1 VYEWRPP
8 LDEIEWH
15 GDYEGILGYTPA
27 EMGHNTASWTA
38 RVHPDD
44 LARVLQ
50 EVDDASQEKRRY
62 SLEYRFLH
70 RDGSYRWMY
79 DQGIL
84 TFDSQDGLERV
95 VGVFRDI
102 SARKALEEQLY
113 QARKMEAIGRLA
125 GGIAHDFNNIL
136 VPILGYADLGMRRLP
151 PDDRLYNYLKMIHEA
166 ADRAAGLTHQ
176 ILAFSRRQVLEMEL
190 LDLNTVVAKFEK
202 MIRHLI
208 GEDIVLQTF
217 LEADL
222 YRVKADRGQIEQVLM
237 NLAINAR
244 DAMPNGGQLTI
255 ETTNT
260 YLDEAY
266 VAKHTEAQP
275 PGYYAMLAVS
285 DTGCGMDAETQQQIF
300 EPFFTTKKPGAGTGL
315 GLATVF
321 GIIKQHQG
329 NIWVYSE
336 PENGASF
343 RIYLPQT
350 REGVFTPNNLP
361 SLTSL
366 YGTETILVVED
377 EDMVRK
383 LAVETLEAHGY
394 HVLEAPTPKAGIQ
407 QVAEAKAPI
416 DLLLTDVIMPEMNGL
431 VLYQNVVALQP
442 DIKVLYMS
450 GYTDNII
457 VHHGILD
464 EGVNFLQK
472 PFTVQSLTRIVR
484 QVLE

>member
-1 VYEWRPP
+1 
-8 LDEIEWH
+8 
-15 GDYEGILGYTPA
+15 
-27 EMGHNTASWTA
+27 
-38 RVHPDD
+38 
-44 LARVLQ
+44 
-50 EVDDASQEKRRY
+50 
-62 SLEYRFLH
+62 
-70 RDGSYRWMY
+70 
-79 DQGIL
+79 
-84 TFDSQDGLERV
+84 
-95 VGVFRDI
+95 
-102 SARKALEEQLY
+102 
-113 QARKMEAIGRLA
+113 
-125 GGIAHDFNNIL
+125 
-136 VPILGYADLGMRRLP
+136 
-151 PDDRLYNYLKMIHEA
+151 
-166 ADRAAGLTHQ
+166 
-176 ILAFSRRQVLEMEL
+176 
-190 LDLNTVVAKFEK
+190 

-350 REGVFTPNNLP
+350 REDVFTPNNLP
-361 SLTSL
+361 PLTSL

-484 QVLE
+484 QVLG